1 MREAR
6 EPWLYRRTQGL
17 RRAAGPLEGCAG
29 NPPAGAPSPQY
40 QWPVA
45 GGPATLNPSMVT
57 QVGAARHSRPI
68 SMPEYAQSPAPSP
81 TPPTDCRS
89 AGAHGRLPR
98 AYRRARQG
106 GRGRGP
112 YNQSAFGLLMG
123 GGRRTLVGRRRPAS
137 PPCRAL
143 SERCITSGR
152 PTRRARGSFLAR
164 PHPGPSGTYALRA
177 VLFGTP
183 ARGDAPRSPGPL
195 RGVAPHTP
203 TPCPARGVAPG
214 HSPCP
219 ARGPLQHRRPAAPAG
234 GGRLAARIRCG
245 SLLRWEAGRS
255 GLRERVVVLLPFQS
269 SLLHGL
275 LPAQPFQHWLWN
287 LILFFK
293 IYLFERA
300 PTTGEGTRG
309 WR

>member
-1 MREAR
+1 
-6 EPWLYRRTQGL
+6 
-17 RRAAGPLEGCAG
+17 
-29 NPPAGAPSPQY
+29 
-40 QWPVA
+40 
-45 GGPATLNPSMVT
+45 MVT

-68 SMPEYAQSPAPSP
+68 TMPEYAQSPAPSP
-81 TPPTDCRS
+81 TPPTAVPPERT
-89 AGAHGRLPR
+89 AAFPER
-98 AYRRARQG
+98 AAARQG

-152 PTRRARGSFLAR
+152 PTRRARGSLLAR
-164 PHPGPSGTYALRA
+164 PHPGPSGTYALPA

-195 RGVAPHTP
+195 RGVAPRTP

-234 GGRLAARIRCG
+234 WLAGCENQM
-245 SLLRWEAGRS
+245 W
-255 GLRERVVVLLPFQS
+255 
-269 SLLHGL
+269 
-275 LPAQPFQHWLWN
+275 
-287 LILFFK
+287 
-293 IYLFERA
+293 
-300 PTTGEGTRG
+300 
-309 WR
+309 